1 MRPSNDSIV
10 VAELRRRLFTGDLR
24 PGLPVNIADLA
35 DDLGISTAPVRD
47 ALMRLTERGLINRV
61 EGRGFFVAVTPDYE
75 ASELLGILHNIIT
88 FAIERSRLTNGLDRD
103 EAPRHCSQSSII
115 LKSHDQ
121 LNEMLERI
129 CSPTVAAIAV
139 SIADRLW
146 DVRRRIADHAGH
158 AWPEAR
164 LVAAIMRSL
173 ARSDRQRAKRF
184 VDAAYQS
191 SQRFLM
197 KQMVNG

>member
-1 MRPSNDSIV
+1 MRSSNDSIV

-24 PGLPVNIADLA
+24 PGLPVNIADVA

-47 ALMRLTERGLINRV
+47 ALMRLSERGLINRV
-61 EGRGFFVAVTPDYE
+61 EGRGFFVAVTPDHE

-88 FAIERSRLTNGLDRD
+88 LAIEKSRLPNGLDRD
-103 EAPRHCSQSSII
+103 EVSPDNPPSLI
-115 LKSHDQ
+115 LTGHDQ

-139 SIADRLW
+139 SVADRLW
-146 DVRRRIADHAGH
+146 DVRRRIADHAGR
-158 AWPEAR
+158 ACPEAR
-164 LVAAIMRSL
+164 LVAAIMRLL
-173 ARSDRQRAKRF
+173 ARSDRPRAKRL
-184 VDAAYQS
+184 VDIAYKS
-191 SQRFLM
+191 SQKFLL